1 MNYLRSAFFQH
12 SVARLAALLF
22 LGTTQLYAAPMEEVQ
37 FVDVDGVRT
46 GYVEGGSGETM
57 VLVHGGGFGS
67 AAHFSNNFRAIFD
80 DLTPHFHVY
89 VIDKLGQGYTDNPI
103 RDADYT
109 MLGVAHHIY
118 RFMETLGLQKV
129 HLAGHSRGA
138 LPSLRI
144 AADHPEMIET
154 LTIYD
159 SNTLNPATLNPPSQT
174 TSAPTQPPPA
184 APPTPTQPQQVEPPT
199 PTKESIREFW
209 VSRLHHKDSLTDAFV
224 EEELRV
230 SLLPKFR
237 EASEK
242 MRSLT
247 AQWVENNPEKMAEN
261 PRSRGGWWIDD
272 MKRETYSRVKAGRL
286 KAPTLIIWGFN
297 DPGASYTIGIE
308 IFNIISAVVDRT
320 ELHLFNQS
328 MHYVFQEYP
337 QEISDLMVSFIGNS
351 KD

>member
-1 MNYLRSAFFQH
+1 MNYLRSAFFKH

-46 GYVEGGSGETM
+46 GYFEGGSGETM
-57 VLVHGGGFGS
+57 VLVHGGGFGDS
-67 AAHFSNNFRAIFD
+67 RHFSNNFRSIFD
-80 DLTPHFHVY
+80 YLTPHFHVY
-89 VIDKLGQGYTDNPI
+89 AIDKLGQGYTDNPL

-109 MLGVAHHIY
+109 MLGVAQHIY

-174 TSAPTQPPPA
+174 ASAPTQPPPA
-184 APPTPTQPQQVEPPT
+184 APPTPTQPQAAERPV

-209 VSRLHHKDSLTDAFV
+209 FSRLHHKDSFTDAFV

-230 SLLPKFR
+230 SVLPKFQ
-237 EASEK
+237 EAREK

-272 MKRETYSRVKAGRL
+272 MKRETYARVKAGSL
-286 KAPTLIIWGFN
+286 KPPTLIIWGFN

-337 QEISDLMVSFIGNS
+337 REVADLMVDFIRNS